1 MDMDSF
7 VDWYLINEIA
17 KNNDACL
24 FTSCF
29 LNLQRGGKLKMGP
42 IWDFDMAF
50 GRTSANSN
58 DDPKG
63 FWIRK
68 TPWFKRM
75 FEDPAFKARVKERFD
90 YFYSHRYDIMK
101 EIDDNVKYLQYSVVE
116 NEHKWSILKS
126 SAPWDKYQKTVDNLK
141 DWILQRFE
149 WLKANY

>member
-1 MDMDSF
+1 MDSF

-50 GRTSANSN
+50 GGTSANSN